1 MIAVKAGCNAL
12 FYALLQCTARRGFTC
27 FYLPLTLLYMPA
39 PDNGILFRH
48 EESKMINSSKPAG
61 VTIAMLMTAVL
72 CLPLASQAQQG
83 PQRGPDAGPLH
94 AMPAPPAGM
103 GASGNGDGLPPFMHG
118 IELSEAQQ
126 DKVFAATYAQA
137 PFLREQEKLAFKA
150 HQQLRELAASNAYD
164 DAQAQALARGA
175 AEAMAAISLQR
186 ARLEQQ
192 LLAVLTP
199 EQRQQVEARRPDG
212 AGRRG
217 PRSR

>member
-1 MIAVKAGCNAL
+1 MITVKTGGNAL
-12 FYALLQCTARRGFTC
+12 FYALLQWADSRCFTC

-39 PDNGILFRH
+39 PDNAILSRH
-48 EESKMINSSKPAG
+48 EESKMINSSKPVGA
-61 VTIAMLMTAVL
+61 TIAMIMTAAL

-83 PQRGPDAGPLH
+83 AQHGQDAGPPR
-94 AMPAPPAGM
+94 AMPGPPPGM
-103 GASGNGDGLPPFMHG
+103 GLHGNSDGLPPFMHG

-137 PFLREQEKLAFKA
+137 PFLREQEKIAFKA
-150 HQQLRELAASNAYD
+150 HQQLRELASSNVYD
-164 DAQAQALARGA
+164 DSQAQALARSA

-212 AGRRG
+212 AKRPGL
-217 PRSR
+217 RSR